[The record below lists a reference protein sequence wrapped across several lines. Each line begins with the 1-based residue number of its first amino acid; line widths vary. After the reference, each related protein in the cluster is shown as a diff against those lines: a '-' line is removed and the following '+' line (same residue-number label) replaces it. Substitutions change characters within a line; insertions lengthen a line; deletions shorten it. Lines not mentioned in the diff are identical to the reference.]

1 MVVIRR
7 PDHRN
12 RWRTRIVVGNVR
24 NAFIFLV
31 TSYYP
36 LCAIFKLAATRILH
50 LGLGWWVW
58 GYFFSISLMTLV
70 VYGGDKQSS
79 EMGGWR
85 TPERNLHAL
94 ELLGGWMAAFVA
106 QLWFRHKTQK
116 VSYQIVFWSIA
127 LFHQYLALHYLNE
140 WLYAMKLLN
149 SVIGLFR

>member
-31 TSYYP
+31 TSYFP

-85 TPERNLHAL
+85 SQGIFTLWNFWAAGWP
-94 ELLGGWMAAFVA
+94 LLSPNFGSGTKP
-106 QLWFRHKTQK
+106 RK
-116 VSYQIVFWSIA
+116 
-127 LFHQYLALHYLNE
+127 
-140 WLYAMKLLN
+140 
-149 SVIGLFR
+149 